1 MKRNLSI
8 SFFLWLGAI
17 FLNSAPV
24 YAQAAKETPATHMWI
39 RTSVNSVIYIPVRSL
54 EQCILLTQQAAA
66 INSSES
72 NCYNGDRFL
81 KTTNCQKG
89 LKNNAV
95 ATCS

>member
-1 MKRNLSI
+1 MKLNLSI
-8 SFFLWLGAI
+8 SFFLWLCAI
-17 FLNSAPV
+17 FLDSTLV

-39 RTSVNSVIYIPVRSL
+39 RTSVNSVIYVPVRSL

-81 KTTNCQKG
+81 KTTNCQKAT
-89 LKNNAV
+89 KNNSA
-95 ATCS
+95 ASCS

>member
-1 MKRNLSI
+1 MKLNLTI
-8 SFFLWLGAI
+8 RFFLLLCAV

-39 RTSVNSVIYIPVRSL
+39 RTSVNSVIYVPVRSL

-81 KTTNCQKG
+81 KTTNCQK
-89 LKNNAV
+89 
-95 ATCS
+95 ATKKDGGASCS